1 MAPLV
6 KESRNGSTA
15 PGFSALTAR
24 FLLGEEGGHSLLPGR
39 VGMCW
44 VHDVQWCRSESWI
57 QHCHMVISTSF
68 YYLIMWSS
76 RFWMWKLGLAARW
89 VFARSGSA
97 GSMFWK
103 IDALPAPWN
112 FTPAEATRKVDG
124 FRVAPS
130 VNATV
135 RQVHLCRCCWC
146 PATPPWPPAVVDV
159 CCDAMMRWPRW
170 CRWPWQGQDL
180 LVSGSVLRWHMWSWE
195 QELPKGMP

>member
-180 LVSGSVLRWHMWSWE
+180 LVLGSVLRWHMWSWE